1 MSNIVTIFN
10 THFAEFLQDVQN
22 VFPDD
27 VDIKTAN
34 NSLLAIRKAN
44 PKILMKI
51 WNKYVAIPY
60 KDHIERGDIEFFI
73 SKDYSTDFK
82 NNDHSDKIMSSINRL
97 REPIKMMGAE
107 NRAKTM
113 KYMQNLSKL
122 SLMAV

>member
-51 WNKYVAIPY
+51 WNNYVAIPY
-60 KDHIERGDIEFFI
+60 KDHIEKGDIEFFI

-97 REPIKMMGAE
+97 REPIKMMTPE

-122 SLMAV
+122 SLMGA